1 MRKWLLSCRD
11 NWDCIYNLQLFKSAK
26 AWSIS
31 CSPVLLKLC
40 MFAQVGMKA
49 GRCILPP
56 QDEREEHCYR
66 TNQND
71 AKHKNKEVSNKPRE
85 RM

>member
-11 NWDCIYNLQLFKSAK
+11 KWDCIYNLQLFQSAK
-26 AWSIS
+26 ASLAPQCYQS
-31 CSPVLLKLC
+31 SVCLLRT
-40 MFAQVGMKA
+40 GMKA
-49 GRCILPP
+49 GYCILPS
-56 QDEREEHCYR
+56 QDERGEHCYR

-71 AKHKNKEVSNKPRE
+71 AKHKNREVSNKPRE